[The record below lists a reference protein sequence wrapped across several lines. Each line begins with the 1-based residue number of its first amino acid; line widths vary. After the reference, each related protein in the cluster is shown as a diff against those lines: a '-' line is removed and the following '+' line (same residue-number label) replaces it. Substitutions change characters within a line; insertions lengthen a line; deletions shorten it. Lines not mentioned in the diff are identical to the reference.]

1 MSDHSGL
8 SRLANSNAP
17 RLDLRSD
24 TVTQPD
30 EDMRRAMYEAE
41 LGDDV
46 YGEDPSVNRLEES
59 VAERLGKDAA
69 LFVSSGTMG
78 NLTAL
83 LAHCGRGEE
92 VIVGRGYHVAAYEAA
107 GSSVLGGIAICS
119 MQVEADGSLSP
130 DRISAEVKPDDSHM
144 PVSRLV
150 GLENTHNGK
159 AVPLDRIAESANA
172 ARSAGL
178 SVHLDG
184 ARFFNAVTA
193 LGCAEQDLSG
203 LVDTVSL
210 CLSKG
215 LGTPAGSV
223 LTGPSDL
230 MNRARRYRKML
241 GGGMRQSGVLAA
253 AGLYALEHNVE
264 RLADDHR
271 RAARLAAMLEEA
283 GAGLVE
289 QSTNMVFLTPRDGLN
304 DAFRAHMAGCGVV
317 VGGGSTGAIRLV
329 LHKDIDDPAIED
341 VLAGM
346 LDFFAH
352 CPGH

>member
-1 MSDHSGL
+1 MSDHSGVPCV
-8 SRLANSNAP
+8 ANSNAP

-24 TVTQPD
+24 TVTLPD
-30 EDMRRAMYEAE
+30 EGMRRAMYEAE

-46 YGEDPSVNRLEES
+46 YGEDPSVNRLEET

-107 GSSVLGGIAICS
+107 GSSVLGGIAICPIP
-119 MQVEADGSLSP
+119 VEADGSLSP

-159 AVPLDRIAESANA
+159 ALPLHRIAGSADA
-172 ARSAGL
+172 ARTAGL

-184 ARFFNAVTA
+184 ARFFNAVA
-193 LGCAEQDLSG
+193 SLGCAEQDLSD

-215 LGTPAGSV
+215 LGTPAGTV
-223 LTGPSDL
+223 LAGPSDL
-230 MNRARRYRKML
+230 VERARRYRKML

-264 RLADDHR
+264 RLADDHL
-271 RAARLAAMLEEA
+271 RAARLAAMLKKA
-283 GAGLVE
+283 GAGTVQ
-289 QSTNMVFLTPRDGLN
+289 QSTNMVFLTPRDRLN
-304 DAFRAHMAGCGVV
+304 DAFRAHMAGCGII
-317 VGGGSTGAIRLV
+317 VGGSSTGAIRMV
-329 LHKDIDDPAIED
+329 LHKDIDGPAIENI
-341 VLAGM
+341 LAGM
-346 LDFFAH
+346 VEFFEH
-352 CPGH
+352 

>member
-1 MSDHSGL
+1 MSDHSG
-8 SRLANSNAP
+8 SPRVANSNAP

-24 TVTQPD
+24 TVTRPD
-30 EDMRRAMYEAE
+30 EGMRRAMYEAE

-78 NLTAL
+78 NLTSL

-107 GSSVLGGIAICS
+107 GSSVLGGIAICTIP
-119 MQVEADGSLSP
+119 VDADGGLSP
-130 DRISAEVKPDDSHM
+130 DRITAHVKPDDSHM

-159 AVPLDRIAESANA
+159 AVSLDRLAACSDA

-184 ARFFNAVTA
+184 ARLFNAVTA
-193 LGCAEQDLSG
+193 LSCAEQDLSD

-230 MNRARRYRKML
+230 IERARRYRKML
-241 GGGMRQSGVLAA
+241 GGGMRQSGVLAS
-253 AGLYALEHNVE
+253 AGLYALEHNVQ
-264 RLADDHR
+264 RLAEDHL
-271 RAARLAAMLEEA
+271 RAARLAAVLEEIGA
-283 GAGLVE
+283 GAVE
-289 QSTNMVFLTPRDGLN
+289 QATNMVFLTPRDELN
-304 DAFRAHMAGCGVV
+304 DAYRAHMAGCGVV
-317 VGGGSTGAIRLV
+317 VGGGSTGPIRMV
-329 LHKDIDDPAIED
+329 LHKDIDEPGIEGI
-341 VLAGM
+341 LAGIR
-346 LDFFAH
+346 DFFRH
-352 CPGH
+352 

>member
-1 MSDHSGL
+1 MSDHSGMPL
-8 SRLANSNAP
+8 TASSNAP

-30 EDMRRAMYEAE
+30 EGMRRAMYEAE

-46 YGEDPSVNRLEES
+46 YGEDPSVNRLEETI
-59 VAERLGKDAA
+59 AERLRKDAA

-107 GSSVLGGIAICS
+107 GSSVLGGIAICTIP
-119 MQVEADGSLSP
+119 VEADGALSP
-130 DRISAEVKPDDSHM
+130 DRISAQVKPDDSHM

-159 AVPLDRIAESANA
+159 AVSLDRLAGCADA
-172 ARSAGL
+172 ARAAGL

-184 ARFFNAVTA
+184 ARLFNAVAA
-193 LGCAEQDLSG
+193 LGCAEHDLAD
-203 LVDTVSL
+203 LVDSVSL

-223 LTGPSDL
+223 LTGPLDL
-230 MNRARRYRKML
+230 IERARRYRKML
-241 GGGMRQSGVLAA
+241 GGSMRQSGILAS

-264 RLADDHR
+264 RLAEDHL
-271 RAARLAAMLEEA
+271 RAARLAAVLEEA
-283 GAGLVE
+283 GAGAVE
-289 QSTNMVFLTPRDGLN
+289 QSTNMVFLTPHDGLN

-317 VGGGSTGAIRLV
+317 VGGGSTGAIRMV
-329 LHKDIDDPAIED
+329 LHKDIDDPAFEGI
-341 VLAGM
+341 VAGI
-346 LDFFAH
+346 LDFFVH

>member
-1 MSDHSGL
+1 MNDHSGFP
-8 SRLANSNAP
+8 RMANSNAP

-24 TVTQPD
+24 TVTHPD
-30 EDMRRAMYEAE
+30 EGMRRAMYEAE

-107 GSSVLGGIAICS
+107 GSSVLGGIAICTIP
-119 MQVEADGSLSP
+119 VEADGGLSP
-130 DRISAEVKPDDSHM
+130 DRISAQVKPDDSHM

-159 AVPLDRIAESANA
+159 AVSLDRLAACADA

-184 ARFFNAVTA
+184 ARLFNAVAA
-193 LGCAEQDLSG
+193 LGCAEQDLSD

-230 MNRARRYRKML
+230 IERARRYRKML
-241 GGGMRQSGVLAA
+241 GGGMRQSGILAS

-264 RLADDHR
+264 RLAEDHL
-271 RAARLAAMLEEA
+271 RAGRLAAVLEEA
-283 GAGLVE
+283 GAGTVE

-317 VGGGSTGAIRLV
+317 VGGSSAGAIRMV
-329 LHKDIDDPAIED
+329 LHKDIDDPGIEGI
-341 VLAGM
+341 LAGI
-346 LDFFAH
+346 LDFFEH
-352 CPGH
+352 

>member
-1 MSDHSGL
+1 MSDRSGFP
-8 SRLANSNAP
+8 RLANSIAP

-30 EDMRRAMYEAE
+30 EGMRRAMYEAE

-46 YGEDPSVNRLEES
+46 YGEDPSVNRLEET

-92 VIVGRGYHVAAYEAA
+92 VIVGRGYHVVAYEAA
-107 GSSVLGGIAICS
+107 GSSVLGGIAICTIP
-119 MQVEADGSLSP
+119 VEADGCLSP
-130 DRISAEVKPDDSHM
+130 DRISAQVKPDDSHM

-159 AVPLDRIAESANA
+159 AVALDRLAACADA

-184 ARFFNAVTA
+184 ARLFNAVTA
-193 LGCAEQDLSG
+193 LGCAEHDLSD

-230 MNRARRYRKML
+230 IERARRYRKML
-241 GGGMRQSGVLAA
+241 GGGMRQSGILAS

-264 RLADDHR
+264 RLAEDHL
-271 RAARLAAMLEEA
+271 RAARLAAVLEEV
-283 GAGLVE
+283 GAGVVE
-289 QSTNMVFLTPRDGLN
+289 QATNMVFLTPRDGLN

-317 VGGGSTGAIRLV
+317 VGGGSIGSIRMV
-329 LHKDIDDPAIED
+329 LHKDIDDLGIEGI
-341 VLAGM
+341 LAGI
-346 LDFFAH
+346 LDFFGH
-352 CPGH
+352 FPGH

>member
-1 MSDHSGL
+1 MSGHPGL
-8 SRLANSNAP
+8 PRMARSNAP
-17 RLDLRSD
+17 KLDLRSD

-30 EDMRRAMYEAE
+30 EGMRRAMYEAE
-41 LGDDV
+41 VGDDV
-46 YGEDPSVNRLEES
+46 FGEDPSVNRLEET

-107 GSSVLGGIAICS
+107 GSSVLGGIAICTIP
-119 MQVEADGSLSP
+119 VETDGSLSP
-130 DRISAEVKPDDSHM
+130 DRISAEVKPDDSHK

-150 GLENTHNGK
+150 GLENTHDGK
-159 AVPLDRIAESANA
+159 AVSPERMAESADA

-184 ARFFNAVTA
+184 ARFFNAVAA
-193 LGCAEQDLSG
+193 LGCVERDLSDP
-203 LVDTVSL
+203 VDTVSL

-223 LTGPSDL
+223 LSGPSDL
-230 MNRARRYRKML
+230 IERARRYRKML

-253 AGLYALEHNVE
+253 AGLHALEHNVE
-264 RLADDHR
+264 RLADDHLK
-271 RAARLAAMLEEA
+271 AARLAAVLEDA
-283 GAGLVE
+283 GAGTVE
-289 QSTNMVFLTPRDGLN
+289 QSTNMVFLTPRDRLN
-304 DAFRAHMAGCGVV
+304 DAFRAHMAGCGVI
-317 VGGGSTGAIRLV
+317 VGGGSVGAIRMV
-329 LHKDIDDPAIED
+329 LHKGIDAPAIE
-341 VLAGM
+341 VILSGTH
-346 LDFFAH
+346 DFF
-352 CPGH
+352 GH